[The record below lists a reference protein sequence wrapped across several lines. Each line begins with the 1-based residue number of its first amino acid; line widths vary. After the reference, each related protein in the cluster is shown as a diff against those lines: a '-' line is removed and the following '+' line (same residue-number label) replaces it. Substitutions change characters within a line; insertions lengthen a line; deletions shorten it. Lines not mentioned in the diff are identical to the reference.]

1 MLIND
6 SFSNNGFIGTWT
18 SYKTNTSKK
27 CNWGDYR
34 IPDCGDLDSGT
45 GEFFVSEKYL
55 KNGWVS
61 YMLENEMPNAAVK
74 REKRKDRNWWE

>member
-45 GEFFVSEKYL
+45 GEFMVSSKYI
-55 KNGWVS
+55 KNGWLE
-61 YMLENEMPNAAVK
+61 YMLEHKIPNPAIDVK
-74 REKRKDRNWWE
+74 PIKTKN